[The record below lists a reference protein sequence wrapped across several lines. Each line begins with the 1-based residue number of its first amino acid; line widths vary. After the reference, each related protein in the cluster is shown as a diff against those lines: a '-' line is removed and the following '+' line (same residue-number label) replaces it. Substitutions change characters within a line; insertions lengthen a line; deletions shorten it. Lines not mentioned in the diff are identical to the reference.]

1 MTHEAAMALSAS
13 LVEAGIGHTIGVGI
27 HDELMPPVQCRV
39 DVPIPRR
46 YSGGIGPA
54 INKLEAIA
62 DEHKLILGTDMLGN
76 GLTFST
82 PAHAEGLARRL
93 GGAG

>member
-1 MTHEAAMALSAS
+1 MTHEAAMALSTS

-27 HDELMPPVQCRV
+27 HDELMPAVQCRV

-54 INKLEAIA
+54 IAELERIA
-62 DEHKLILGTDMLGN
+62 NEHELVLGTDMLGN

-82 PAHAEGLARRL
+82 QAGAADIRRTL